1 MATPAQK
8 LNDWIEYKMLV
19 LAELERLNDCVDKL
33 QEGHNATNG
42 HINDLRRDHKEVMA
56 AIDVTNKRIDS
67 VHPLTPE
74 AKWKFYAAVV
84 ALVATA
90 IASFVS
96 LVITILTH
104 GTGTTPTP

>member
-42 HINDLRRDHKEVMA
+42 HINDLRRDHKEAMT
-56 AIDVTNKRIDS
+56 AIDHVNKRIENI
-67 VHPLTPE
+67 HPLTPE

-96 LVITILTH
+96 LIIAILTRA
-104 GTGTTPTP
+104 GITPTP